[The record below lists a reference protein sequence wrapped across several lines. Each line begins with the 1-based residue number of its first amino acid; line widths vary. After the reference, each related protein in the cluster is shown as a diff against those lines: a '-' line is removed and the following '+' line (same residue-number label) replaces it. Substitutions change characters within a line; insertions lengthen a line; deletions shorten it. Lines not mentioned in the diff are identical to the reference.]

1 MERSRIEYLDVE
13 VGGRHSRLRL
23 LAPLRYLE
31 IRHPEKRRYD
41 VIIPTIVG
49 LGAWGIYLVVQPR
62 AELFG
67 DAGLLRFA
75 RDLLVMAVP
84 FMIGALAAVS
94 MGAPGPNI
102 DRRPMGTE
110 LWLDNDALTMR
121 QFLCFLLGYLSFL
134 GLVTLF
140 AVVGAGLT
148 KEAILSWTVN
158 APIMRTAVWA
168 TGTLI
173 LTLLLSFL
181 SITVF
186 WSLYFLTDVANRKG
200 N

>member
-13 VGGRHSRLRL
+13 QGGTHSRLRL
-23 LAPLRYLE
+23 LAPIRYLS

-41 VIIPTIVG
+41 VVIPLCVALAAWIVYVG
-49 LGAWGIYLVVQPR
+49 VQPR
-62 AELFG
+62 APLFG

-75 RDLLVMAVP
+75 RDLLIMAVP
-84 FMIGALAAVS
+84 FMVGALAAVS
-94 MGAPGPNI
+94 MGAPGNNI
-102 DRRPMGTE
+102 DRRPMGFE

-140 AVVGAGLT
+140 AVVGAALMR
-148 KEAILSWTVN
+148 EAVISWTAS
-158 APIMRTAVWA
+158 APLARTAVWA
-168 TGTLI
+168 IGSLI
-173 LTLLLSFL
+173 LSMLLSFL
-181 SITVF
+181 SVTVF

>member
-1 MERSRIEYLDVE
+1 MGRPELKYLDVAE
-13 VGGRHSRLRL
+13 GSHPSRLRL
-23 LAPLRYLE
+23 LAPLRYLQ
-31 IRHPEKRRYD
+31 IRHPEKRMYD
-41 VIIPTIVG
+41 VVIPSIVG
-49 LGAWGIYLVVQPR
+49 VAAWAFYLAIQPR

-84 FMIGALAAVS
+84 FMVGALAAVS

-102 DRRPMGTE
+102 DRRPMGAE

-140 AVVGAGLT
+140 AVVGAGLMRDAVLHWT
-148 KEAILSWTVN
+148 SNLPLLRTGMWSVGALALS
-158 APIMRTAVWA
+158 
-168 TGTLI
+168 
-173 LTLLLSFL
+173 LLLSYL
-181 SITVF
+181 SVTVL